1 MRILKKAGV
10 LSTVFASGA
19 ALAQES
25 SSTPIDLTAAS
36 TAVTNISESV
46 TGFITGDLLTALLS
60 VLGAGVV
67 IWVVILAWK
76 FIKRG
81 GKQAG

>member
-10 LSTVFASGA
+10 LSTVLASGA
-19 ALAQES
+19 AMAQEAS
-25 SSTPIDLTAAS
+25 GSIDLAAAS
-36 TAVTNISESV
+36 TAVSSMSESI
-46 TGFITGDLLTALLS
+46 TDFITGDLLTALLA
-60 VLGAGVV
+60 VIGAGVV
-67 IWVVILAWK
+67 IWVVFLAWK